1 MGTGADGAG
10 GSGASS
16 DGGAGGSGEGGSKSG
31 EGAGKGTGTFDR
43 EALDPALRSLDPEQI
58 NGLFTTLVTGLR
70 EAGRAAPAAEVKKVD
85 EIPDLTD
92 AELKEFF
99 DPASEKFNPRAAIA
113 RLAEKNYGPILSDIG
128 NRATVGIYNKI
139 GTEYPDFKNFQAK
152 VQEALAQRD
161 PRTLSEEVIFGTYL
175 TLKGLSVVQED
186 RKKAGRTAGTETII
200 DKSGKSADGDE
211 EADIELTA
219 VEKDV
224 AKRMFPNATD
234 PVATYKAALTKY
246 QTRDTVKVPVG
257 RNAKGEVIKE

>member
-10 GSGASS
+10 GSGAAV

-31 EGAGKGTGTFDR
+31 EGGGKVAGAFDR

-70 EAGRAAPAAEVKKVD
+70 EAGRPAAAAPAKVEEV
-85 EIPDLTD
+85 PDLTD

-99 DPASEKFNPRAAIA
+99 DPASDKFNPRAAIA
-113 RLAEKNYGPILSDIG
+113 RIAEKNYGPLLSDIG
-128 NRATVGIYNKI
+128 NRATAGIYTKI
-139 GTEYPDFKNFQAK
+139 ATEYPDFKNYQAK
-152 VQEALAQRD
+152 VADALSQRD

-211 EADIELTA
+211 EADIELTT

-234 PVATYKAALTKY
+234 PVAAYKAALTKY
-246 QTRDTVKVPVG
+246 QTRDTVKVPTG